1 MSRFLLINLNNTSTK
16 LALADAAALLKRKVV
31 PTKSLSV
38 SAARQAVKGWSFE
51 GVVLA
56 SVVPKKARIF
66 QTLFRNRLL
75 EVTPELN
82 LGVGIDFPEPGSI
95 GADRLCN
102 AVGVVSRY
110 GSPAIVVDFG
120 TAVTF
125 DIISKNRAYI
135 GGVIAPGLGVMTDY
149 LYQRTA
155 LLPKINL
162 EEPPDVI
169 GKSTRGAML
178 AGAVYGYRGLVRQIV
193 TEIVARLEGKASIV
207 ATGSYASL
215 IAAKL
220 PELQI
225 VDPDLTLEGLRII
238 GLNNLPP

>member
-1 MSRFLLINLNNTSTK
+1 MPRFLLINLNNTSTK
-16 LALADAAALLKRKVV
+16 FALADATALLKKKVLL
-31 PTKSLSV
+31 TKRLSA
-38 SAARQAVKGWSFE
+38 SAVKQAVRGWSFD
-51 GVVLA
+51 GVVLG
-56 SVVPKKARIF
+56 SVVPKKTRVF
-66 QTLFRNRLL
+66 QTLFRSRLT
-75 EVTPELN
+75 EVTPKLK
-82 LGVGIDFPEPGSI
+82 LGVGIDFPDPNSI

-102 AVGVVSRY
+102 AVGVVTRY

-125 DIISKNRAYI
+125 DIISKNAEYI

-155 LLPKINL
+155 LLPRIEL
-162 EEPPDVI
+162 EEPPAVI

-193 TEIVARLEGKASIV
+193 TEIVARLEGKARIV
-207 ATGSYASL
+207 ATGSYAPL

-238 GLNNLPP
+238 ALRNPPS